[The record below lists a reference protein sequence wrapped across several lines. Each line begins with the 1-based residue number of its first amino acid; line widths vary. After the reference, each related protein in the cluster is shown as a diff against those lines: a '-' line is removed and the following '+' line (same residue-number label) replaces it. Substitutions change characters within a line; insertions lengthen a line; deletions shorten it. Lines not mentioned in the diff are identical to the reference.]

1 MPKGIFKKCT
11 MSIPALKVNGNP
23 IIYTCI
29 SLISFIT
36 CKVSRRSKAIMLT
49 FLFLMTG
56 IGLFTVSAVGDT
68 PAADGTYQFVFSKPG
83 REDSVSLTNTQLI
96 AIENIR
102 KENEVVYAASVS
114 NDYIKVKILPRN
126 VISKNG
132 FTPAERNIYKSN
144 MTEQE
149 LATMRYVQLP

>member
-36 CKVSRRSKAIMLT
+36 CKVSRRLKAIMLT

-56 IGLFTVSAVGDT
+56 IGLFIVSAVGDT

-83 REDSVSLTNTQLI
+83 REDPVSLTNIQLI

>member
-1 MPKGIFKKCT
+1 MPKGIFKKCS
-11 MSIPALKVNGNP
+11 MRILALKVNGNP
-23 IIYTCI
+23 IIYTFI

-36 CKVSRRSKAIMLT
+36 YKVSRRSKAIMLT

-56 IGLFTVSAVGDT
+56 IGLFIVSAVGDT

-83 REDSVSLTNTQLI
+83 REDPVSLTNIQLI
-96 AIENIR
+96 AVENIR

-126 VISKNG
+126 VINKSG
-132 FTPAERNIYKSN
+132 FTLAERNIYKSN

>member
-1 MPKGIFKKCT
+1 

-56 IGLFTVSAVGDT
+56 IGLFIVSAVGDT

-126 VISKNG
+126 VINKSG
-132 FTPAERNIYKSN
+132 FTLAERNIYKSN